1 MSRLESGN
9 EDAMNLKICAAG
21 FCAAVI
27 AVTAFMAPAAE
38 AAQKKRVVSQTRQRV
53 VANPPRARITVQ
65 RRSFLDA
72 GTEVLPGERKFT
84 DYAIPPGYSPTSVFE
99 NQAGHHRS
107 PLPGPFDLPGRD
119 NPWPWNWCVGC

>member
-1 MSRLESGN
+1 
-9 EDAMNLKICAAG
+9 MNVKLCAAA

-27 AVTAFMAPAAE
+27 AVTAVTSPAAE
-38 AAQKKRVVSQTRQRV
+38 AAQKKRVVSQSRQRV

-84 DYAIPPGYSPTSVFE
+84 DYAIPPGYSPTSVID
-99 NQAGHHRS
+99 NHAGNHRS
-107 PLPGPFDLPGRD
+107 PLPGPFDLPARD